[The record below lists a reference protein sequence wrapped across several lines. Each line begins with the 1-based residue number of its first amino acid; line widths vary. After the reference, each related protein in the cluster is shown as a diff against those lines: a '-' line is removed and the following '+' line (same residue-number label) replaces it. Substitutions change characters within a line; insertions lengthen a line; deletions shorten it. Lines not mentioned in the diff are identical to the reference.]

1 MPRTRGRIGVYTRVV
16 VVGAGREKA
25 LAYVV
30 SHREGQTI
38 MDALAIICIVAGI
51 CNIVEN
57 LPLVYAPSAA
67 LRFSERVL
75 VPVFIS
81 TNARCRALGVV
92 LAAVA
97 MALFLLPFGD
107 GPLAGF
113 LHALGW
119 VAVAEA
125 LWFWILPDSVRRV
138 ANATY
143 SFLENS
149 VPAPVL
155 RVFGVFGVLAGSA
168 FIYVGIYV
176 V

>member
-1 MPRTRGRIGVYTRVV
+1 
-16 VVGAGREKA
+16 
-25 LAYVV
+25 
-30 SHREGQTI
+30 

-51 CNIVEN
+51 FNIVEN

-67 LRFSERVL
+67 LRFSNRVL

-92 LAAVA
+92 IAAVA

-119 VAVAEA
+119 VAAAEA

-138 ANATY
+138 VNAIY

-149 VPAPVL
+149 VPTPVV
-155 RVFGVFGVLAGSA
+155 RVLGVLGVLAGSA
-168 FIYVGIYV
+168 FICVGIYV

>member
-1 MPRTRGRIGVYTRVV
+1 
-16 VVGAGREKA
+16 
-25 LAYVV
+25 
-30 SHREGQTI
+30 

-67 LRFSERVL
+67 LRFYDRVL

-92 LAAVA
+92 IAALA

-113 LHALGW
+113 LYAVGW
-119 VAVAEA
+119 LVAAEA
-125 LWFWILPDSVRRV
+125 LWFCVLPDSVRRV
-138 ANATY
+138 VNAIH

-149 VPAPVL
+149 IPAPVL
-155 RVFGVFGVLAGSA
+155 RAFGVLGVLAGLA
-168 FIYVGIYV
+168 FIYVGVYIV
-176 V
+176 

>member
-1 MPRTRGRIGVYTRVV
+1 
-16 VVGAGREKA
+16 
-25 LAYVV
+25 
-30 SHREGQTI
+30 
-38 MDALAIICIVAGI
+38 MDALAIICIVIGI
-51 CNIVEN
+51 LNIVES

-67 LRFSERVL
+67 LRFYDRV
-75 VPVFIS
+75 FFS

-92 LAAVA
+92 IATVA
-97 MALFLLPFGD
+97 MALLLLPFGD

-113 LHALGW
+113 LHAVGW
-119 VAVAEA
+119 VAAAEA

-138 ANATY
+138 VNAIY

-149 VPAPVL
+149 VPTPVV
-155 RVFGVFGVLAGSA
+155 RVLGVLGVLAGSA

>member
-1 MPRTRGRIGVYTRVV
+1 
-16 VVGAGREKA
+16 
-25 LAYVV
+25 
-30 SHREGQTI
+30 
-38 MDALAIICIVAGI
+38 MDALAIICIVIGI
-51 CNIVEN
+51 GNIVEN

-67 LRFSERVL
+67 LRFYDRV
-75 VPVFIS
+75 FFS

-92 LAAVA
+92 IAAVA

-119 VAVAEA
+119 VAAAEA

-155 RVFGVFGVLAGSA
+155 RVFGVFGVLAGRIRLYLRRGLRRLSA
-168 FIYVGIYV
+168 PVHLRCG
-176 V
+176 

>member
-1 MPRTRGRIGVYTRVV
+1 
-16 VVGAGREKA
+16 
-25 LAYVV
+25 
-30 SHREGQTI
+30 

-51 CNIVEN
+51 LNIVEN
-57 LPLVYAPSAA
+57 LPLVYAPRAA
-67 LRFSERVL
+67 LRFYDRVL
-75 VPVFIS
+75 VTVFIS

-92 LAAVA
+92 IATVA

-113 LHALGW
+113 LHAVGW
-119 VAVAEA
+119 LAAAEA
-125 LWFWILPDSVRRV
+125 LWFWVLPDSVRRV
-138 ANATY
+138 VNAIY

-149 VPAPVL
+149 VPAPVV
-155 RVFGVFGVLAGSA
+155 RVLGVLGVLAGSA

>member
-1 MPRTRGRIGVYTRVV
+1 
-16 VVGAGREKA
+16 
-25 LAYVV
+25 
-30 SHREGQTI
+30 

-67 LRFSERVL
+67 LRFSNRVL

-92 LAAVA
+92 IAAVA

-119 VAVAEA
+119 VAAAEA